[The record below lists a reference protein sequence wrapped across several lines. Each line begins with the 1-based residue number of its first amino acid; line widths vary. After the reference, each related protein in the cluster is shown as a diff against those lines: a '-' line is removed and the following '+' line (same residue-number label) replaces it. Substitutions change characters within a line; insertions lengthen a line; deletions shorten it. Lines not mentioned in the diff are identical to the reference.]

1 MLGPTTCAAGVA
13 LTLAAATAT
22 ASSTNNVRILMQP
35 EPGAD
40 YIQGRYYLIPQP
52 YATVKGSLEQ
62 GFATASGLRG
72 FQLRDDTA
80 ALSDME
86 FYWVQ
91 VGARHLPALRE
102 ALAVKAGA
110 QAVPVLDRALKA
122 GAITR
127 EEHIAFRDAI
137 VSQQDYADDTLKA
150 VPFVAQPIARWSFHR
165 TQGKSRAQ
173 QIDYGTVMDISS
185 LVDRPPLTLV
195 WYGGT
200 ASTVTRKLK
209 LMSCMV
215 GVTCI
220 PNPHIEH
227 NTRAAEH
234 LDPALASYLDGL
246 ASRMQALAPAG
257 ASHVMQAY
265 FDAYARS
272 APRLAP
278 ATLQA
283 SAATPARLPA
293 VALPADESELRRRDN
308 GDWNLLALPD
318 GSLLASGAAA
328 HRYVSHG
335 DSVQRQA
342 VDGLNGTRGLKID
355 PEGLV
360 WGLATGEEGAPR
372 LLAWRPGGKPA
383 SYAPAPGVQ
392 AWRINNWTIRAGGG
406 VALRLDD
413 QMYALTPQGRWNQ
426 RKWNAEPRRAASD
439 AVEHA
444 LPWIY
449 SPAIHFGDGLFW
461 AADRDGYGIDPDTAR
476 VSRSI
481 KTSTDRL
488 FFGSHAGGWALAPA
502 TDAEGAQIFRIINLA
517 NGQQRFNLATPAAYY
532 TSSMARSAHGRLLA
546 ISGGESAVTVINM
559 KSGQIA
565 LNLRVSTNHSVSA
578 MAFSW
583 KGDKLWIYASAQGNG
598 PPSELTA
605 WDVPADL
612 IDGAEGRNIPDQLRC
627 GSSMECK

>member
-1 MLGPTTCAAGVA
+1 MRP
-13 LTLAAATAT
+13 
-22 ASSTNNVRILMQP
+22 Q
-35 EPGAD
+35 PGAD

-62 GFATASGLRG
+62 GFAAASGLGG

-102 ALAVKAGA
+102 ALAVEAGA
-110 QAVPVLDRALKA
+110 QAAPVLDRALKA
-122 GAITR
+122 GAIAR
-127 EEHIAFRDAI
+127 EEYAAFRDAI

-150 VPFVAQPIARWSFHR
+150 VPFLAQPIARWSFHR
-165 TQGKSRAQ
+165 TQGKLRAQ

-185 LVDRPPLTLV
+185 LVDTPPLTLV

-200 ASTVTRKLK
+200 ATTVTRKLK

-220 PNPHIEH
+220 PDPHIER
-227 NTRAAEH
+227 NTRATEH
-234 LDPALASYLDGL
+234 LAPALASHLDGL
-246 ASRMQALAPAG
+246 ASRMQALTPAG

-265 FDAYARS
+265 FDAYARGV
-272 APRLAP
+272 PQLAP

-283 SAATPARLPA
+283 SAATPVRLPA
-293 VALPADESELRRRDN
+293 VVLPADESEQRRYDN
-308 GDWNLLALPD
+308 DDWHLLALPD

-335 DSVQRQA
+335 DSVQRRA

-355 PEGLV
+355 PDGLV
-360 WGLATGEEGAPR
+360 WGLATGEDGAPR
-372 LLAWRPGGKPA
+372 LLTWRPGGKPA
-383 SYAPAPGVQ
+383 SHAPSPGVQ
-392 AWRINNWTIRAGGG
+392 AWRINNWTIRASGG

-413 QMYALTPQGRWNQ
+413 WMYALTPQSRWNQ
-426 RKWNAEPRRAASD
+426 HKWNAEPRRAASD

-444 LPWIY
+444 LPWVY

-461 AADRDGYGIDPDTAR
+461 AADRAGYGIDPDTAR

-481 KTSTDRL
+481 KTSTDKL

-502 TDAEGAQIFRIINLA
+502 SNAEGAQIFRIINTA
-517 NGQQRFNLATPAAYY
+517 NGQPRFDLATPAAYY
-532 TSSMARSAHGRLLA
+532 TSSVARSAHGRLLA

-565 LNLRVSTNHSVSA
+565 LNLRVSNNHSVSA

-583 KGDKLWIYASAQGNG
+583 KGDKLWIYARAQGNG
-598 PPSELTA
+598 PPELTA
-605 WDVPADL
+605 WDVPAGL